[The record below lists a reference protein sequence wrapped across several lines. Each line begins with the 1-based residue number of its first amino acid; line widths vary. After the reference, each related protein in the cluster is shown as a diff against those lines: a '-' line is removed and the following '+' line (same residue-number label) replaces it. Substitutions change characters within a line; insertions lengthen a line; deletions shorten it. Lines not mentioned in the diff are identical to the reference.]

1 MQSYRLEVAV
11 KRVYGLDPLIASV
24 ASTISVEVRFL
35 DFPPIVIHPQGY
47 AIGDSVTYNIC
58 HKADFRMS
66 SEQAVAVFPAMCQCQ
81 LVSVKEGAVV
91 GAARWS
97 CPCPLVPQPDAAA
110 QPPLRTYADYV
121 IGNAAGETVG
131 YADMSCRVLSQDA
144 PAPRASVM
152 PLPIAAPPVRDAEP
166 SRETGAEQ
174 GKPYIVRVVVG
185 ESDRHRRPSQPPRCE
200 GVQDASRG
208 HEATAARAS
217 VSDRG
222 QPPRRVPANTA
233 EKSSL
238 LHLLQYD
245 VAYQLQS
252 LSETV
257 AAALHREHDVLT
269 RTPLKGPDKSGAVST
284 SRLTKSIDNH
294 VASIVRVAN
303 IILQVANQL
312 VDNSPAPPRIG
323 TSREVKDMIRQWRNP
338 VNKLPLPAEGSV
350 GHYLQYDVLYQLQCL
365 GTNLAYMIV
374 AYRAALDTPLSS
386 IPAQHVE
393 YCDELGHEIQ
403 HLTKHINILVQ
414 SSVDGTLSTAAPSIV
429 PEPVAH
435 DKHRKRSKGNSQST
449 PPAAGPQLAP
459 PKFTGAA
466 KSLSRTSYSS
476 FSSTRSA
483 SSSSLSSS
491 SLSSSL
497 NRPPARG
504 SPPQAPTVVTVP
516 ATPPPAVSSQQAAA
530 PAPNATSQ
538 PLPPPPSYNAA
549 AATTSS
555 QQTSPPLPTQPPPP
569 YTVAAPSAQ
578 STATPLPTP
587 AKSRTGL
594 SPSNSIESFSAPTVP
609 SQANQ
614 LVSPVSWIN
623 QESNYQSP
631 PVATSPPSLHT
642 ALQSTGIYGTAS
654 STFAP
659 QPVLATGGPPVLHPP
674 YLSSV
679 PPPLATPTP
688 LAPPSA
694 APSPPPMAAPKLA
707 TQLPIQPQPQAPLA
721 IPIPVPIPR

>member
-66 SEQAVAVFPAMCQCQ
+66 T
-81 LVSVKEGAVV
+81 
-91 GAARWS
+91 
-97 CPCPLVPQPDAAA
+97 A

-642 ALQSTGIYGTAS
+642 ALQSTGMYGTAS

-707 TQLPIQPQPQAPLA
+707 TQLPIQPQSQAPLA